1 MKNKFQRMLSDAI
14 GDFKKGGLGSVPKP
28 PKVKSA
34 KQFVAA
40 KTLAAKKPNKL
51 K

>member
-1 MKNKFQRMLSDAI
+1 MKNKFQRMLTDAVSK
-14 GDFKKGGLGSVPKP
+14 FKGSTPKP

-34 KQFVAA
+34 NQFVAA